1 MAAGEDE
8 TGTRYDVALDVALPS
23 LAGVPRAASGTGP
36 ASYDV
41 EATFVDT
48 PELALTLAGV
58 TLRRRTG
65 GPDEGWRL
73 GLPTARGRFEVPAP
87 LDESGDAAPESLRSA
102 VQLFLRG
109 GELEPLAVV
118 RARTA
123 VHEVLDSR
131 GRVLAEVRD
140 EHITAQTTAVLGE
153 EPAPRAWR
161 AWEIRLVGGDL
172 HVHSAVAGLMEDA
185 GATPAPSGSTLRR
198 ALGDRTRGRS
208 APLEVGTDSSA
219 HEVVRAHLVRLVREL
234 RTLDPLVRVDAPDA
248 VHQMRV
254 LARRLRSTL
263 ATYRPL
269 LDAEVTDP
277 MRQELAWVAGVL
289 GEARDAEVL
298 RRRLLRQLDEEP
310 PELVRGTIRTFVDRD
325 LEERYR
331 EDHDRCVEALSSGRY
346 LALVERLTAASASPP
361 WAPGTADAGQ
371 GLLHDRLRHAYK
383 RVRRRVDALPG
394 AHDEQDHARR
404 LHEVRKAAK
413 RLRYSLE
420 PLVTVAGKPAARLEK
435 AMKRVQSVLGDHQD
449 STVTRVELRSLSDR
463 ATGAGV
469 NAFALGLLD
478 ARQEAQAA
486 RDQGRFAA
494 AWERASRKKHRRWL
508 S

>member
-1 MAAGEDE
+1 MAPAGDE
-8 TGTRYDVALDVALPS
+8 TGHRYDVALDAALPP
-23 LAGVPRAASGTGP
+23 LDRVPRVARVTGP
-36 ASYDV
+36 QTYDV

-48 PELALTLAGV
+48 SELSLTLADV

-73 GLPTARGRFEVPAP
+73 ALPTASGRFEVAAP
-87 LDESGDAAPESLRSA
+87 LDEAGHEAPQSLRSA

-123 VHEVLDSR
+123 VHELLDSR
-131 GRVLAEVRD
+131 GLVLAEVRD
-140 EHITAQTTAVLGE
+140 EQITAQTTAVLGE
-153 EPAPRAWR
+153 QPAPRAWR
-161 AWEIRLVGGDL
+161 TWEIRLVGGDL
-172 HVHSAVAGLMEDA
+172 HVLSAVSGLMEDA
-185 GATPAPSGSTLRR
+185 GATPAPPGSTLRR
-198 ALGDRTRGRS
+198 AIGDHAVARP
-208 APLEVGTDSSA
+208 AHQEVGPDSSA
-219 HEVVRAHLVRLVREL
+219 HEVVRAHLVRLVDEL

-269 LDAEVTDP
+269 LETDVTDP
-277 MRQELAWVAGVL
+277 LRNELGWVAGVL
-289 GEARDAEVL
+289 GDARDAEVL

-331 EDHDRCVEALSSGRY
+331 EDHDRCVEALGSGRY

-371 GLLHDRLRHAYK
+371 RLLHDRLRHAYK
-383 RVRRRVDALPG
+383 RLRRRVDALPG

-404 LHEVRKAAK
+404 LHQVRKAAK
-413 RLRYSLE
+413 RLRYSVE
-420 PLVTVAGKPAARLEK
+420 PLVPVAGKPATRLTK
-435 AMKRVQSVLGDHQD
+435 DMKRLQTVLGDHQD
-449 STVTRVELRSLSDR
+449 GAVTRVELRSLSDR

-478 ARQEAQAA
+478 ARQEAQAV
-486 RDQGRFAA
+486 RDRDRFTA
-494 AWERASRKKHRRWL
+494 AWARASRRKHRRWL
-508 S
+508 R

>member
-1 MAAGEDE
+1 MASGGDE
-8 TGTRYDVALDVALPS
+8 TGTRYDVALDAQLPS
-23 LAGVPRAASGTGP
+23 LAGVPRVARVTGP
-36 ASYDV
+36 TTYDV

-102 VQLFLRG
+102 VALFLRG

-172 HVHSAVAGLMEDA
+172 DVLSAVAGLMEDA

-277 MRQELAWVAGVL
+277 MREELRWVAGVL
-289 GEARDAEVL
+289 GDARDAEVL

-331 EDHDRCVEALSSGRY
+331 EDHDAL
-346 LALVERLTAASASPP
+346 
-361 WAPGTADAGQ
+361 
-371 GLLHDRLRHAYK
+371 
-383 RVRRRVDALPG
+383 RRGAEQRALPG
-394 AHDEQDHARR
+394 AGRAADGGVRVATLGAGDGRRRVRACCTTACATPTSGYAAGSTPCPAPTTSRTTRGGCTRCARR
-404 LHEVRKAAK
+404 PSGCA
-413 RLRYSLE
+413 
-420 PLVTVAGKPAARLEK
+420 
-435 AMKRVQSVLGDHQD
+435 
-449 STVTRVELRSLSDR
+449 TRWSRWCR
-463 ATGAGV
+463 
-469 NAFALGLLD
+469 
-478 ARQEAQAA
+478 
-486 RDQGRFAA
+486 
-494 AWERASRKKHRRWL
+494 WRASRPPGSR
-508 S
+508 ST

>member
-1 MAAGEDE
+1 MATRGDE
-8 TGTRYDVALDVALPS
+8 TGIRYDVALDVELPP
-23 LAGVPRAASGTGP
+23 LDRVPRVARVIGLDA
-36 ASYDV
+36 YDV

-48 PELALTLAGV
+48 SELSLTLAGV

-73 GLPTARGRFEVPAP
+73 VLPTRSGRFEVPAP
-87 LDESGDAAPESLRSA
+87 LDEAGDAGPESLRSA

-131 GRVLAEVRD
+131 GLVLAEVRD
-140 EHITAQTTAVLGE
+140 EQITAQTTALLGE
-153 EPAPRAWR
+153 QPVPRAWR

-172 HVHSAVAGLMEDA
+172 NVLSAVSELMEGA

-198 ALGDRTRGRS
+198 ALGDRTGGRP
-208 APLEVGTDSSA
+208 AALEVGPHSSA
-219 HEVVRAHLVRLVREL
+219 HEVVRGHHVRLVGEL
-234 RTLDPLVRVDAPDA
+234 RTRDPLVRVDAPDA

-269 LDAEVTDP
+269 LDTDVTDP
-277 MRQELAWVAGVL
+277 LRDELRWVAGVL
-289 GEARDAEVL
+289 GDARDAEVL

-331 EDHDRCVEALSSGRY
+331 EAHDRCVEALSSGRY

-371 GLLHDRLRHAYK
+371 GLLHDGLRHAYK

-394 AHDEQDHARR
+394 AHDEQDRARR

-413 RLRYSLE
+413 RLRYSVE
-420 PLVTVAGKPAARLEK
+420 PLVPVAGKPATRLAK
-435 AMKRVQSVLGDHQD
+435 AMKRIQSVLGDHQD
-449 STVTRVELRSLSDR
+449 STVTRLELRSLSDR

-494 AWERASRKKHRRWL
+494 VWERASRKKRRRWL